1 MCILGDREPENH
13 WYPFY
18 LFFFLFN
25 SFLLK
30 PFANR
35 CTHTLFRCA
44 HNFFLSPSRNNEAMA
59 FFNIFDK
66 PNNFCT
72 FFEYKKKRFQLRF
85 VRRFFSRLMLLFCF
99 LVTTAS
105 TSHHILRV
113 HIIYKTII
121 KQIFMYRVQT
131 HSHTEQRMRVHT
143 ENKIKEV
150 KNKKRSCE
158 IWSGRLCLC
167 PVRSYSDN
175 KNWAL
180 DFCVFL

>member
-18 LFFFLFN
+18 LFFFYLILFYW
-25 SFLLK
+25 SCLPTVAHTHFFDAHTIFFSLPLEIMKQWLFL
-30 PFANR
+30 
-35 CTHTLFRCA
+35 
-44 HNFFLSPSRNNEAMA
+44 
-59 FFNIFDK
+59 IFSI
-66 PNNFCT
+66 NQTTFVL

-158 IWSGRLCLC
+158 IWSGRLCQC